1 MVNSGVL
8 KTLADLIKGDDVEYK
23 ADLRIAPWAELATSQ
38 NNPWMNAI
46 RLHESGRYEDAYFQY
61 MLDAR
66 NSGMTGHYARAALS
80 FTLAADC
87 LESYGQHFLANQVLE
102 LANLCYEREASTSSN
117 SDDIILSR
125 IRLGRL
131 LVVKNDWKVRSS
143 VSQEVGQ

>member
-1 MVNSGVL
+1 MVNSEFI
-8 KTLADLIKGDDVEYK
+8 KTLADLIKGDDAEDRAEPRV
-23 ADLRIAPWAELATSQ
+23 APWAELATSQ

-66 NSGMTGHYARAALS
+66 SSGMTRSYARAALS

-87 LESYGQHFLANQVLE
+87 LESNGQHSLANQVLE
-102 LANLCYEREASTSSN
+102 LANWCYERQALTSTD
-117 SDDIILSR
+117 SDIIILSR

-131 LVVKNDWKVRSS
+131 LVIKNDWKTKSS
-143 VSQEVGQ
+143 VFHEIGQ

>member
-1 MVNSGVL
+1 MVNSEFI
-8 KTLADLIKGDDVEYK
+8 KTLANLIKGDDPEDR

-38 NNPWMNAI
+38 NNSWMNAI

-66 NSGMTGHYARAALS
+66 NSGMTCHYARAALS

-87 LESYGQHFLANQVLE
+87 LESNGQHSLASQVLE
-102 LANLCYEREASTSSN
+102 LANWCYERQASTSRDSN
-117 SDDIILSR
+117 DIILSR

-131 LVVKNDWKVRSS
+131 LVIKNDWKMKPS
-143 VSQEVGQ
+143 VSQETGQ